1 MAMRVYGR
9 VPVDLD
15 APNGP
20 KRWVVVTTDA
30 QGFNDAVHVTALA
43 QTLKLNLSESPFW
56 ANFGIPAHE
65 SVMQQI
71 MPDLYVILTQQ
82 YYAQF
87 FAALTVAKL
96 PSDQPTYRIDAITH
110 AGFKYPN
117 IRVNGA
123 PI

>member
-1 MAMRVYGR
+1 MMRAYGR

-15 APNGP
+15 DPQGP
-20 KRWVVVTTDA
+20 KRWVVVTTDP
-30 QGFNDAVHVTALA
+30 QGFNDAVHVTAMA

-56 ANFGIPAHE
+56 ATFGIPAHE

-71 MPDLYVILTQQ
+71 HPDLYVILTQQ
-82 YYAQF
+82 FYSQF
-87 FAALTVAKL
+87 FASVSLAKL
-96 PSDQPTYRIDAITH
+96 PTPDPQYRMDVITH

-117 IRVNGA
+117 IRVYGA